1 MTSIA
6 TLNWNVQALWQRLQP
21 LLPGLAIEVVA
32 RTDSTNTQLLER
44 ARRAGGDPAIHGTTP
59 QGRRQGDAQ
68 PCLLVAEQQTRG
80 RGSQGRIWHSA
91 AGASLTF
98 SLAMALS
105 PPTWSGL
112 SLAVGLAI
120 AEALDP
126 PRSGQTPCIW
136 LKWPNDL
143 LLLDRP
149 GRGRKLGGILI
160 ETVAVGHRR
169 MAIIGVGLNVK
180 PLALVD
186 LDWGYACLEER
197 WPELDAPAVLALV
210 VPAVVQAVQRFEAGG
225 LGPFLAGYSRRD
237 ALAGLE
243 VTTSLAEAAEGVA
256 DGIDEEG
263 ALWIRT
269 PRGRHRLV
277 SGQIGLRRM
286 PGDGESAETTT
297 C

>member
-1 MTSIA
+1 MTTTA
-6 TLNWNVQALWQRLQP
+6 TLNWNVLALWQRLQP
-21 LLPGLAIEVVA
+21 VLPGLAIEVVA

-44 ARRAGGDPAIHGTTP
+44 ARRAGGDPAIQGTTP

-105 PPTWSGL
+105 PPSWSGL

-120 AEALDP
+120 ADALDP
-126 PRSGQTPCIW
+126 PSDPSPRIG

-160 ETVAVGHRR
+160 ETVAVGQRR
-169 MAIIGVGLNVK
+169 MAIIGIGLNVK
-180 PLALVD
+180 PLALGD

-197 WPELDAPAVLALV
+197 WPELDAPAALAQV
-210 VPAVVQAVQRFEAGG
+210 VPAVVQAVQRFEAAG
-225 LGPFLAGYSRRD
+225 LGPFLTGYARRD

-243 VTTSLAEAAEGVA
+243 VTTSMAEAAEGVA
-256 DGIDEEG
+256 DGIDDEG

-269 PRGRHRLV
+269 PGGRYRLV
-277 SGQIGLRRM
+277 SGKVGLRRM

>member
-1 MTSIA
+1 MTSAA
-6 TLNWNVQALWQRLQP
+6 TLNWNPQALWQRLQP

-44 ARRAGGDPAIHGTTP
+44 ARRAGGDSSIQGSTP

-98 SLAMALS
+98 SVAMPLA
-105 PPTWSGL
+105 PPSWSGL

-120 AEALDP
+120 ADALDP
-126 PRSGQTPCIW
+126 PVAGRPPDLG

-143 LLLDRP
+143 LLLERP
-149 GRGRKLGGILI
+149 GLGRKLGGILI

-169 MAIIGVGLNVK
+169 MAIIGIGLNVR
-180 PLALVD
+180 PLALRD

-197 WPELDAPAVLALV
+197 WPELDAPAALAKV
-210 VPAVVQAVQRFEAGG
+210 APAVVEAVQRFEVGG
-225 LGPFLAGYSRRD
+225 LGPFLAGYARRD
-237 ALAGLE
+237 ALAGHD
-243 VTTSLAEAAEGVA
+243 VTTSLAEAAAGVA

-269 PRGRHRLV
+269 PGGRHRLV
-277 SGQIGLRRM
+277 SGQVGLRCK
-286 PGDGESAETTT
+286 PGDSEPTEKAS